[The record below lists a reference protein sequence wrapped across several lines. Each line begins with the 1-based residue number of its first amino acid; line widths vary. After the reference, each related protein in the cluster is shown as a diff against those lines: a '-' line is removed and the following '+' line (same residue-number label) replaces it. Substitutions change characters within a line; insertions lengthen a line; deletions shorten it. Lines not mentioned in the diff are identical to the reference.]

1 MSEGP
6 FVDEIKPFGIQS
18 SFSAGSTHSFRCLN
32 PFGERWF
39 GFFNL
44 QRIPKRFL
52 NHSHDPFPI
61 STYPWSSFRDVSPFY
76 ANTFCSKCPLDYLM
90 LHSSSRYW
98 RRAAVG
104 WIQRDF
110 SHNNATVPGALYP
123 RGSHLLVRPASMHVT
138 TVPPGLRYARDT
150 RENSCV
156 IKLDIMTD
164 SKECNSSNLGIV
176 TRFIRVTRYF
186 DITNHVVISLSAE
199 TVLDYTTAP

>member
-6 FVDEIKPFGIQS
+6 FVDEMKPFRIQS

-39 GFFNL
+39 KFFNL

-76 ANTFCSKCPLDYLM
+76 AVCFCNAIYSVVNGFVEDGTPAAQNVRWIILCCTVAAGTGAGQLLDGFKEIFPITMQPFLGLFIQEAVTFSSDQHVIWSIINDNCP
-90 LHSSSRYW
+90 
-98 RRAAVG
+98 
-104 WIQRDF
+104 
-110 SHNNATVPGALYP
+110 PC
-123 RGSHLLVRPASMHVT
+123 MHVT

-150 RENSCV
+150 REVQGRCYYCFV
-156 IKLDIMTD
+156 P
-164 SKECNSSNLGIV
+164 C
-176 TRFIRVTRYF
+176 
-186 DITNHVVISLSAE
+186 
-199 TVLDYTTAP
+199 